1 MGALSRRKGA
11 HFERE
16 LVHVFAEVF
25 GTERV
30 RRGLQY
36 RDGAECP
43 DVIAPGLWVEA
54 KVGKLT
60 NPRAAIRQAVDASA
74 GKGLLPVAVSKDDRT
89 EPLVTMR
96 LDDFVDLL
104 REWWTARKP

>member
-1 MGALSRRKGA
+1 MGARSRHKGA
-11 HFERE
+11 VWERE
-16 LVHVFAEVF
+16 LVHIFSEVF
-25 GTERV
+25 GAENV

-74 GKGLLPVAVSKDDRT
+74 GKGLWPVAVSKDDRT

-104 REWWTARKP
+104 REWWSARKP